1 MKILFYLSGIR
12 IPYLLDFDLSK
23 YISLLLSHLVAGK
36 LFCCTQPLYEQ
47 LINLSSFFILYENNL
62 RKTCLNSFY
71 SFYIELVPFLNDKFR
86 AVELLLLLCR
96 GTIVKKGKNGSVIHL
111 MIYHMIHKL
120 CIIMYCTSCNAY
132 PKQMPAPQSKIYV
145 GMSYKSFI
153 NAFSSTKL
161 P

>member
-1 MKILFYLSGIR
+1 MTSLFCLSGIYR
-12 IPYLLDFDLSK
+12 DISSLFARFHLSK
-23 YISLLLSHLVAGK
+23 YISVLLSHLVAGK

-96 GTIVKKGKNGSVIHL
+96 GTIVKREEWQCHPSYDLSYDTQAMYYNVL
-111 MIYHMIHKL
+111 YFL
-120 CIIMYCTSCNAY
+120 QCIPEANA
-132 PKQMPAPQSKIYV
+132 
-145 GMSYKSFI
+145 
-153 NAFSSTKL
+153 SSAVQNICRHELQKFY
-161 P
+161 